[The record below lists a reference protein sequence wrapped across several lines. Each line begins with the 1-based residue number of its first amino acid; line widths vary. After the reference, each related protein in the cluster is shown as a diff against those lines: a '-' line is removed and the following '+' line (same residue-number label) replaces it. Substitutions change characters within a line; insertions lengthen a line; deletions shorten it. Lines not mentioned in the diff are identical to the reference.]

1 MIYTANDFVN
11 ICKRIATE
19 YNTSYIWGGIGS
31 PITEASLQRAI
42 NQYSKNQTNG
52 YATKA
57 RRYLNDGFGFD
68 CVGMIKSILWGWD
81 GSKDKVYGGATYA
94 SNGVPDYGANQLF
107 NLCSGVSS
115 NFSGIVPGEA
125 VWMSGHIG
133 VYIGDG
139 LAVECT
145 PAWDCGVQITAVRN
159 IGTKSGYNARTWT
172 KHGKL
177 PWIGYEATGGSQT
190 AETVTPTTNT
200 TKAYNVSLPL
210 LVDGS
215 KDSSVKAAQTLL
227 IMRGYDL
234 PKYGADGEYGAETVA
249 AVKAFQRANSL
260 EVDGKIG
267 GESWEKLIRG

>member
-1 MIYTANDFVN
+1 MIYSNTDFVALLR
-11 ICKRIATE
+11 RIATE

-42 NQYSKNQTNG
+42 NAYSKNQTNG

-57 RRYLNDGFGFD
+57 RRYLGDGFYFD

-81 GSKDKVYGGATYA
+81 GSTDKVYGGATYA

-107 NLCSGVSS
+107 GLCSNQSAD
-115 NFSGIVPGEA
+115 FTQITPGEA
-125 VWMSGHIG
+125 VWMDGHIG

-145 PAWDCGVQITAVRN
+145 PAWDCGVQITAVKN
-159 IGTKSGYNARTWT
+159 IGTRSGYNSRRWT

-177 PWIGYEATGGSQT
+177 PWIGYGAVSGSKPAETSKPTSNTGTTYNVVLRLLTRGATG
-190 AETVTPTTNT
+190 EDVR
-200 TKAYNVSLPL
+200 
-210 LVDGS
+210 
-215 KDSSVKAAQTLL
+215 AAQALL
-227 IMRGYDL
+227 IMRGYKL
-234 PKYGADGEYGAETVA
+234 PKYGADGEYGAETVE
-249 AVKAFQRANSL
+249 AVTAFQRANSL

-267 GESWEKLIRG
+267 GESWKRLIGG